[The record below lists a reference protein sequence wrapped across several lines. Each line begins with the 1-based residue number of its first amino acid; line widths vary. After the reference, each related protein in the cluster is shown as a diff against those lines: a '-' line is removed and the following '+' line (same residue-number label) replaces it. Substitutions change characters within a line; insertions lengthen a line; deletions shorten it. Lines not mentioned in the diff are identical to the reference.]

1 MKEKYIFSG
10 IVIIAIIAI
19 GAVMYRSVYRADE
32 PTMQTQHGQ
41 TPVRQDEYVVPVS
54 APSVTPPTTQPG
66 VPSKTTPAT
75 EPTIVYTVNGFAPAP
90 LIISAGQAV
99 TFKNNGTADMWVAS
113 APHPTHTDY
122 PGFDAMRPYG
132 PGESYSFTFT
142 RIGTWKY
149 HNHLNPQH
157 FGSIV
162 VTE

>member
-10 IVIIAIIAI
+10 IVLIAIIAI
-19 GAVMYRSVYRADE
+19 GAVMYRSAYRTE
-32 PTMQTQHGQ
+32 GPTGQTFQEQ
-41 TPVRQDEYVVPVS
+41 TPVKQEGYTVPTN

-66 VPSKTTPAT
+66 VPGKTIPVS
-75 EPTIVYTVNGFAPAP
+75 EPIVTYTAGGFAPAP
-90 LIISAGQAV
+90 LIISVGQTV
-99 TFKNNGTADMWVAS
+99 MFKNTGTATMWVAS

-122 PGFDAMRPYG
+122 SGFDATRPYG
-132 PGESYSFTFT
+132 PGETYSFTFT
-142 RIGTWKY
+142 RVGTWKY